1 MVNDLPLPASKK
13 PSAVFLKLIDSFD
26 MKSIKPY
33 DPRFLAS
40 WPAEI
45 YDVPMAAASLDARSQ
60 TYKKYQRELPHLI
73 NNSNIVH
80 TSSAN
85 LVVDSFKLNL
95 LPVWMTELPF
105 DGREHLV
112 LINGQNGVVSSDVL
126 DKMQKQENKEEEK
139 GRLMGF
145 LADLLND

>member
-1 MVNDLPLPASKK
+1 
-13 PSAVFLKLIDSFD
+13 

-45 YDVPMAAASLDARSQ
+45 YDVPMADASLDARSQ
-60 TYKKYQRELPHLI
+60 TYKRYQRDLPHLI
-73 NNSNIVH
+73 NNTNIVH
-80 TSSAN
+80 MSSAN
-85 LVVDSFKLNL
+85 LVIDSFKLNL

-105 DGREHLV
+105 DGRSHLV

-126 DKMQKQENKEEEK
+126 GKVEKQEEE
-139 GRLMGF
+139 GGLFNF
-145 LADLLND
+145 LSDLLGD

>member
-1 MVNDLPLPASKK
+1 
-13 PSAVFLKLIDSFD
+13 

-45 YDVPMAAASLDARSQ
+45 YDVPMADASLDARSQ
-60 TYKKYQRELPHLI
+60 TYKKYRNGLPHLLD
-73 NNSNIVH
+73 NSNIVH

-85 LVVDSFKLNL
+85 LLVETFKLNL

-105 DGREHLV
+105 GGREHLL
-112 LINGQNGVVSSDVL
+112 LINGQSGVVASDI
-126 DKMQKQENKEEEK
+126 MENKPEEKEEEK
-139 GRLMGF
+139 GGLLAF
-145 LADLLND
+145 LSDLLND